1 MIGQAEYCDFHCHLD
16 DECFEKN
23 RWQVIDLCI
32 AKGIKNIVS
41 AADPFKETSL
51 RQTEQIIAYRPGIL
65 AICGAHPHQ
74 ADHYSE
80 TIEKKLLKFLQQ
92 IKVLAVGE
100 VGLDFHYDFAG
111 HDNQK
116 KVFAR
121 QIAIARETHLPLVIH
136 SRNAETE
143 VLEILAEEKFIQP
156 VVFHCFT
163 GNKPAAEEILK
174 RGYSISISGIIT
186 FKKAD
191 ALREIAKIIPLQ
203 QLFSET
209 DSPYLSPEPRRGE
222 TNTPLNVIPV
232 VEKIAEIKH
241 MDVAQINAA
250 VRQNLMRLQAKN

>member
-1 MIGQAEYCDFHCHLD
+1 
-16 DECFEKN
+16 
-23 RWQVIDLCI
+23 
-32 AKGIKNIVS
+32 
-41 AADPFKETSL
+41 
-51 RQTEQIIAYRPGIL
+51 
-65 AICGAHPHQ
+65 
-74 ADHYSE
+74 
-80 TIEKKLLKFLQQ
+80 
-92 IKVLAVGE
+92 VGE